1 MDRRSLLSSAVLG
14 SAGVVGATAFG
25 SVGPEAAYAAESVDL
40 AAELDAAGLHDPNF
54 VDGRVTSINGSQL
67 LVEAY
72 DVGVIERVYVAGGT
86 SIWKLRPAGFDKIEV
101 GDRVSARG
109 VRMPDGALAADAVW
123 MNIVSFT
130 AHVTSIGR
138 NVINLDHAGSNIVGR
153 VVPGTSVASYN
164 NTPAVSDMSMIQV
177 GQHVQVLGAQ
187 RPDSDEVE
195 IATLYAHVH

>member
-14 SAGVVGATAFG
+14 SAGIVGATALG
-25 SVGPEAAYAAESVDL
+25 SVGPEAAYAAPADL
-40 AAELDAAGLHDPNF
+40 SAEMEAAGLHDANF
-54 VDGRVTSINGSQL
+54 VDGRVSSISGSQL

-72 DVGVIERVYVAGGT
+72 DVGVLERVYVASGT
-86 SIWKLRPAGFDKIEV
+86 SIWKLRPSGFDKIQV
-101 GDRVSARG
+101 GDRLSARG

-123 MNIVSFT
+123 MNIVNFQ

-138 NVINLDHAGSNIVGR
+138 NTINLDHAGTRIVGR

-164 NTPAVSDMSMIQV
+164 STPAVSDLSMIQV

-187 RPDSDEVE
+187 RPDSNEVE
-195 IATLYAHVH
+195 IATVYAHVH